1 MLGETGMALLEFDG
15 PGGVGTPGSFLGE
28 ALVER
33 LREHAA
39 LTFQL
44 EKG

>member
-1 MLGETGMALLEFDG
+1 MLAETGIALLTSDAK
-15 PGGVGTPGSFLGE
+15 GGVGTPGAFLGE

-39 LTFQL
+39 LTFAV
-44 EKG
+44 EE